1 MAVQLSPSQ
10 RQALLATLHEFE
22 RTPGRFSLSLRE
34 PRLLFDEAHA
44 VLWLAAGRSV
54 DELGLAAEEEAS
66 ARRAARFFVRTAL
79 LRQGS
84 DHYTLLGLT
93 QAASS
98 EQVREHYRLMIRLT
112 HPDFEA
118 GGEHW
123 PSDAASRINIAND
136 VLSSAVRRRE
146 YDESL
151 QPATPPV
158 ASQATKASPVPAQA
172 VPKPTAASARRK
184 APRAGGRWSGGL
196 STRTK
201 AVLAGLGALLSAGA
215 LWLLNGTD
223 SGSLTAR
230 QRSIN
235 EDTAS
240 YVESGLG
247 FGLGLRPAPSSAAAA
262 AQPVARS
269 EGVALARPTATQPA
283 AAAPVAPAAAA
294 PVIAA
299 PVRMATAEADTAAG
313 VSLQIARQLT
323 AVRAEPVVA
332 TAAEVLPSSAPTLAP
347 AAIAP
352 ATVVAVAAQRLT
364 MQQVHPLMS
373 NVLAS
378 LPSGRGETLAQW
390 IAPEWRSRPS
400 NQAFV
405 SQFNQW
411 LAGQRVKEVNK
422 IALSSQPQ
430 GDNLIVDGVVQVTTL
445 QTAAGEQARSLRL
458 RALFQPQDG
467 QAVLTQLTAS
477 EPQ

>member
-44 VLWLAAGRSV
+44 VLWLATGRNV
-54 DELGLAAEEEAS
+54 EELGLAAEEEAS

-151 QPATPPV
+151 QPAAPAAAAHAAKV
-158 ASQATKASPVPAQA
+158 SPVPTPPAAQ
-172 VPKPTAASARRK
+172 PAAAARRK
-184 APRAGGRWSGGL
+184 PPRAGGRWSGGL

-235 EDTAS
+235 DDTAS

-247 FGLGLRPAPSSAAAA
+247 FGLGLRPAPPSTA

-269 EGVALARPTATQPA
+269 EGVALARPTAAQPA
-283 AAAPVAPAAAA
+283 AAAPGTPAAAA
-294 PVIAA
+294 TVIAA

-323 AVRAEPVVA
+323 AVRAEPVAA
-332 TAAEVLPSSAPTLAP
+332 TAAEVIQSSAPAPTPVAAAAP
-347 AAIAP
+347 APVA
-352 ATVVAVAAQRLT
+352 VVAGAAQRLT

-390 IAPEWRSRPS
+390 IAPEWRSRPA

-411 LAGQRVKEVNK
+411 LAGQRVKEINK

>member
-1 MAVQLSPSQ
+1 MTAPETSS
-10 RQALLATLHEFE
+10 RWQALLTLLAEFE
-22 RTPGRFSLSLRE
+22 RTPGKYPLALRE

-44 VLWLAAGRSV
+44 VLLLAAGRHV
-54 DELGLAAEEEAS
+54 DGMALPALEESS

-79 LRQGS
+79 LRQGN

-93 QAASS
+93 GTATP

-146 YDESL
+146 YDVSL
-151 QPATPPV
+151 TPATTPAAPSPGPMSSPTV
-158 ASQATKASPVPAQA
+158 AAPATTHAP
-172 VPKPTAASARRK
+172 ARRK
-184 APRAGGRWSGGL
+184 TTDSGHRWSGGL
-196 STRTK
+196 STRAK
-201 AVLAGLGALLSAGA
+201 AALASVGAVLSAAA
-215 LWLLNGTD
+215 LWWLNGSD

-240 YVESGLG
+240 YMESGLG
-247 FGLGLRPAPSSAAAA
+247 LGKRLPAPPAQA
-262 AQPVARS
+262 AQSAPPEKAM
-269 EGVALARPTATQPA
+269 TAQGGNV
-283 AAAPVAPAAAA
+283 PVAPIIPKPAPPTTERPDPQAPAPANAVVAAVRP
-294 PVIAA
+294 PVSE
-299 PVRMATAEADTAAG
+299 AETSSG
-313 VSLQIARQLT
+313 MSLQIARQLT
-323 AVRAEPVVA
+323 TVKPEPVAA
-332 TAAEVLPSSAPTLAP
+332 TAAEIVREPTPAP
-347 AAIAP
+347 
-352 ATVVAVAAQRLT
+352 QRLT
-364 MQQVHPLMS
+364 LQQVHPLMT

-378 LPSGRGETLAQW
+378 LSGGRGENLAQW
-390 IAPEWRSRPS
+390 IAPEWRNRPA

-405 SQFNQW
+405 NQFNQW
-411 LAGQRVKEVNK
+411 LGGQRVKEVSK
-422 IALSSQPQ
+422 VSLSSQPQ
-430 GDNLIVDGVVQVTTL
+430 GDNLVIDGVVQLTT
-445 QTAAGEQARSLRL
+445 QQAVSGEQARSLRL